1 MLVPSS
7 RPSPYHVVFVL
18 GESLLIA
25 LAVALA
31 VLLRVGDPG
40 ELFTWKYSWHRIVLV
55 PIVLQATFFYFD
67 LYNFRVAKPFIW
79 TFSKLLTAVAVG
91 NMALTVVYY
100 IMPRLFLGRGV
111 MVWSFFLVIS
121 VVTLWRWGYGWAL
134 HQRLLSTKVLMLGQ
148 GSIAD
153 AILEELTKRT
163 DNVHNLVCIL
173 DAGPL
178 PNNHAVLGK
187 KNSINLMPMW
197 AKLLRADY
205 HEEYEDIVSL
215 VRYYGANLVVV
226 AMEEKRGTMPMDDLL
241 RCRMQGLPI
250 KAGEDFFESIAGRIL
265 ADHVTAGTLIFSPQ
279 GFTTGGIR
287 AYVKRL
293 FDIGVSSVGLLLAS
307 PLALITALA
316 IRIESKGPV
325 LYSQERTGYQGKPF
339 TIYKFRSM
347 VADAEKA
354 SGPVWAQEEDP
365 RITKVGRFIRKTRLD
380 EIPQLWNVL
389 IGTMSFVGPRPERPH
404 FVEELQKELPFYAER
419 HNVKPGV
426 TGWAQICY
434 PYGSSKQAALEKL
447 NYDLYYIKH
456 FGLSMDITILF
467 QTVKILLFGGGG
479 R

>member
-1 MLVPSS
+1 
-7 RPSPYHVVFVL
+7 
-18 GESLLIA
+18 
-25 LAVALA
+25 
-31 VLLRVGDPG
+31 
-40 ELFTWKYSWHRIVLV
+40 
-55 PIVLQATFFYFD
+55 
-67 LYNFRVAKPFIW
+67 
-79 TFSKLLTAVAVG
+79 
-91 NMALTVVYY
+91 
-100 IMPRLFLGRGV
+100 
-111 MVWSFFLVIS
+111 
-121 VVTLWRWGYGWAL
+121 
-134 HQRLLSTKVLMLGQ
+134 
-148 GSIAD
+148 
-153 AILEELTKRT
+153 
-163 DNVHNLVCIL
+163 
-173 DAGPL
+173 
-178 PNNHAVLGK
+178 
-187 KNSINLMPMW
+187 
-197 AKLLRADY
+197 
-205 HEEYEDIVSL
+205 
-215 VRYYGANLVVV
+215 
-226 AMEEKRGTMPMDDLL
+226 
-241 RCRMQGLPI
+241 
-250 KAGEDFFESIAGRIL
+250 
-265 ADHVTAGTLIFSPQ
+265 
-279 GFTTGGIR
+279 
-287 AYVKRL
+287 
-293 FDIGVSSVGLLLAS
+293 VGLLLAS